1 MLKNMSNKRKT
12 LFWNAVVMIISY
24 IAYVITYMIIGKLES
39 SILVVAFAT
48 LAATLAAF
56 AATAFA
62 TVFITLDTTAFAV
75 ALVAFAAFPVFS
87 VTLAIFVAKDNRVGF
102 WKVIPL
108 YSLQTALVFLIFSY
122 APYASFVMIG
132 VYGLTVVYLL
142 VIEPKL
148 IIHLKANP
156 PVKTEQEEILN
167 GAYRSSLVESG
178 RYIPGFRLWLFKLLV
193 H

>member
-48 LAATLAAF
+48 LAATLA
-56 AATAFA
+56 
-62 TVFITLDTTAFAV
+62 
-75 ALVAFAAFPVFS
+75 AFAAFPVFS